1 MSYIMLTRII
11 PSSGEKIPAV
21 GLGTWERFDV
31 KAKDSKRAELKQVL
45 STFLAGGA
53 RLIDSSP
60 MYGAAE
66 GVVGDLLG
74 EMPPEPKPFL
84 ATKVWTQGKQP
95 GISQMQRSI
104 ELMGAERLDLMQIHN
119 LVDWRV
125 HLETLRA
132 WKEQGRVRYIGIT
145 HYTESAHAELASVM
159 RAAPWD
165 FVQLNYSLEEQAAAK
180 RLLPLA
186 AECGMAVIVNR
197 PFGGGGL
204 IRRLQGKALPE
215 WATAAGY
222 GSWAELLLK
231 FILAEPAVS
240 CVIPGTGNPAHM
252 GDILKAGE
260 GELPDAALRKRM
272 QSLVA

>member
-1 MSYIMLTRII
+1 MLTRKI
-11 PSSGEKIPAV
+11 PSTGESLPVV

-31 KAKDSKRAELKQVL
+31 KPKDPKRAELKQVL
-45 STFLAGGA
+45 STFLTGGA

-66 GVVGDLLG
+66 GAVGDLLG
-74 EMPPEPKPFL
+74 ELPPEPKPFL
-84 ATKVWTQGKQP
+84 ATKVWTQGKQQ

-104 ELMGAERLDLMQIHN
+104 ELLGAERLDLMQIHN

-145 HYTESAHAELASVM
+145 HYTENAHAELASVM
-159 RAAPWD
+159 AAAPWD
-165 FVQLNYSLEEQAAAK
+165 FVQLNYSLEEPAAAK
-180 RLLPLA
+180 TLLPLA
-186 AECGMAVIVNR
+186 AERGMAVIVNR

-204 IRRLQGKALPE
+204 IRRLKGKALPE
-215 WATAAGY
+215 WASAAGY

-231 FILAEPAVS
+231 FILAEPAVT
-240 CVIPGTGNPAHM
+240 CVIPGTGNSGHM
-252 GDILKAGE
+252 RDILKAGT

-272 QSLVA
+272 LTLA